1 MIVRSLT
8 ASDYTLVTFEKTLMI
23 LKLEAC
29 KETNGKKVLVHVIRE
44 RNGETFKN
52 ARAYCGRSARIDGGL
67 CEILGYL
74 SLKES
79 SSNHF
84 AFCNPILPRSGHN

>member
-1 MIVRSLT
+1 MR
-8 ASDYTLVTFEKTLMI
+8 
-23 LKLEAC
+23 LKLEAR
-29 KETNGKKVLVHVIRE
+29 KETNGMKVLLHVTRE
-44 RNGETFKN
+44 RDGETFKN
-52 ARAYCGRSARIDGGL
+52 ARADCGRSARIDGGL

-84 AFCNPILPRSGHN
+84 ALCNPILPRSCHN